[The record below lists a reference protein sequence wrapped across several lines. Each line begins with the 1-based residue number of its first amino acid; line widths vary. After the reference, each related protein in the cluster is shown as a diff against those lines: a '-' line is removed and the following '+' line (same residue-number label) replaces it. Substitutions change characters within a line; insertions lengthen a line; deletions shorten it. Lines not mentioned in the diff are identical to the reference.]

1 MSVREF
7 LRPFVEVGAAAVLIL
22 LLVLGVMKLSDLVN
36 P

>member
-1 MSVREF
+1 MSLREF
-7 LRPFVEVGAAAVLIL
+7 LRPFVEVAAAAVLIF